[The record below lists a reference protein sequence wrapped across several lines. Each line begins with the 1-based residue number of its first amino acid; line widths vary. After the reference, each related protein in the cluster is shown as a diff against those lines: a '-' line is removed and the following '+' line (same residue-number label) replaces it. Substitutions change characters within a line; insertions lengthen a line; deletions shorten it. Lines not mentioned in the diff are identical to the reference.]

1 MIKSQRK
8 NVPDVGIELGAVYMP
23 SEHASDRDSGSVPFF
38 SVGRILEGLLGK
50 MVKLTDHVCFVY
62 RALFI

>member
-1 MIKSQRK
+1 M
-8 NVPDVGIELGAVYMP
+8 PDVGIELEAVYMP
-23 SEHASDRDSGSVPFF
+23 SEHASDQDSGSVPF

-50 MVKLTDHVCFVY
+50 MVKLTDHACFVY